1 MENYVLYEELGKGT
15 YSVVYKGRKKG
26 SVEYVAV
33 HCAEK
38 AKRKELQNIVRLT
51 HELSHENIV
60 NFYEWYETTNHIWMI
75 VELCTGQNLS
85 VMLEQDGCFP
95 EITVRSFGLDIASG
109 LHYLHGLGI
118 LYCDLRS
125 SKLIL
130 DGYGKVKLSNFSLAK
145 IEDETELN
153 ELGGDND
160 PNEESR
166 RPSPLY
172 MAPEVLNGHPH
183 SVASEFWSFGCVL
196 YELFTGCLPFEGDS
210 FSELVNKVM
219 TQNLLYPLQVINGVE
234 LGPSDEFYSLVQSLL
249 CKDAGSRLS
258 WNELLQHPFWDGGL
272 RLSADNAEEGT
283 EQEESIKLEQ
293 QGKPVLEQEKPVL
306 VEQEQKEAGIL
317 ASDEGRFLKK
327 SNFGQTGVT
336 GSKNEGGA
344 HISKQRPDT
353 APVSS
358 SMNIKHGTYKVEQLR
373 PHTTQ
378 SDLTKNRKLMK
389 KESRTKSNA
398 SGSLKSTTPRKK
410 EHSQKAIG
418 TVNIDGKPQNS
429 HTNIV
434 SKPENSNHASVRQD
448 SVGGFDVESLLYHPS
463 DFVVTSIVDNPK
475 IKKIVVPKW
484 DAKTMGITPLTAE
497 QLVNASNDEQAEFFS
512 KILRLLEPPQRTS
525 GHSGGQ
531 RSKLHCASYL
541 ASMLQNMDAANLVAN
556 SNLVIDLLQVIKQSS
571 SADLKAR
578 LGNSDILIGW
588 ESVSSHHYSCTNFLH
603 LATCRKTKYAGICQC
618 FTLTYTLKTCW

>member
-160 PNEESR
+160 SNEDSR

-234 LGPSDEFYSLVQSLL
+234 LGPSDEFYNLVLSLL
-249 CKDAGSRLS
+249 CKDAGFRLS
-258 WNELLQHPFWDGGL
+258 WNELLRHPFWDGGL

-306 VEQEQKEAGIL
+306 AEQEQKETGIL

-327 SNFGQTGVT
+327 SNLGQTGAT
-336 GSKNEGGA
+336 GSK
-344 HISKQRPDT
+344 
-353 APVSS
+353 
-358 SMNIKHGTYKVEQLR
+358 MKVMHTFQNRDQILLR
-373 PHTTQ
+373 
-378 SDLTKNRKLMK
+378 
-389 KESRTKSNA
+389 
-398 SGSLKSTTPRKK
+398 
-410 EHSQKAIG
+410 
-418 TVNIDGKPQNS
+418 
-429 HTNIV
+429 
-434 SKPENSNHASVRQD
+434 
-448 SVGGFDVESLLYHPS
+448 
-463 DFVVTSIVDNPK
+463 
-475 IKKIVVPKW
+475 
-484 DAKTMGITPLTAE
+484 
-497 QLVNASNDEQAEFFS
+497 
-512 KILRLLEPPQRTS
+512 
-525 GHSGGQ
+525 
-531 RSKLHCASYL
+531 
-541 ASMLQNMDAANLVAN
+541 
-556 SNLVIDLLQVIKQSS
+556 
-571 SADLKAR
+571 
-578 LGNSDILIGW
+578 
-588 ESVSSHHYSCTNFLH
+588 
-603 LATCRKTKYAGICQC
+603 
-618 FTLTYTLKTCW
+618 